1 MAIRPTLWPTLG
13 WLLQQT
19 PKRGCLLIFN
29 SNHVSWR
36 SRASETRKR
45 FGIDLMVQ
53 EIHRDQDS
61 PIYSDLY
68 ITYNEQRFHVKHTIR
83 PGRHGQAFPSD
94 APRSRA
100 TRASR
105 NNSAPGRA

>member
-1 MAIRPTLWPTLG
+1 MAKWLKPTLEF
-13 WLLQQT
+13 LLRQT
-19 PKRGCLLIFN
+19 PKSGCLLIFN
-29 SNHVSWR
+29 STHVSWR
-36 SRASETRKR
+36 SRSSELRRR

-61 PIYSDLY
+61 PNYSDMY

-83 PGRHGQAFPSD
+83 PGRRGQAFPSD

-105 NNSAPGRA
+105 NSSAPGRA